1 MPEIQISSRAAQEKL
16 AALDAS
22 FPAIVQECAR
32 ESAQLE
38 RRLWAQREAQAEADL
53 RAWGVEVTLL
63 SDAEKQKFR
72 DAVQPLYDQFSEQA
86 EMIRRIQQA

>member
-1 MPEIQISSRAAQEKL
+1 MAENK
-16 AALDAS
+16 
-22 FPAIVQECAR
+22 IVIGVR
-32 ESAQLE
+32 ID
-38 RRLWAQREAQAEADL
+38 RKQAEADL
-53 RAWGVEVTLL
+53 RAWGGEVTLL

>member
-1 MPEIQISSRAAQEKL
+1 M
-16 AALDAS
+16 
-22 FPAIVQECAR
+22 
-32 ESAQLE
+32 
-38 RRLWAQREAQAEADL
+38 
-53 RAWGVEVTLL
+53 TLL